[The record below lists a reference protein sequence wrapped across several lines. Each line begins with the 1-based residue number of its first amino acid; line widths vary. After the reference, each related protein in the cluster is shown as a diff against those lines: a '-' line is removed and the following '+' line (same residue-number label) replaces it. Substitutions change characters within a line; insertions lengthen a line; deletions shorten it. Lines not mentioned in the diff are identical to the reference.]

1 VNKFL
6 LYIGILWCSLSA
18 CWPES
23 FSFVDKGGM
32 PEEWK
37 TFSIQNLEN
46 TAPNCPLSFGALLTE
61 QLKDGVQNNTRLL
74 LNTSF
79 GKGEIN
85 MEGAITAYQ
94 VQPLA
99 IQGAD
104 EASSN
109 RLTMTLQM
117 KININEPKEEVWQF
131 STTRF
136 ADFSASTNLADVEKK
151 LFDEIAAQMVQDL
164 INKLYSNW

>member
-1 VNKFL
+1 
-6 LYIGILWCSLSA
+6 
-18 CWPES
+18 
-23 FSFVDKGGM
+23 M
-32 PEEWK
+32 PEEWT

-117 KININEPKEEVWQF
+117 KININAPKEEVWQF

-136 ADFSASTNLADVEKK
+136 ADFSASTNFADVEKK

>member
-1 VNKFL
+1 MKKLFSFAL
-6 LYIGILWCSLSA
+6 LIMLLSS

-32 PEEWK
+32 PEEWQ
-37 TFSIQNLEN
+37 TFTIQNLEN
-46 TAPNCPLSFGALLTE
+46 SAPNCPLSFGPLLTE

-74 LNTSF
+74 LNTTY
-79 GKGEIN
+79 GKGEVN
-85 MEGAITAYQ
+85 MEGGITAYQ

-99 IQGAD
+99 IQGND
-104 EASSN
+104 VASSN

-117 KININEPKEEVWQF
+117 KINIKAPKEEVWQF
-131 STTRF
+131 TSTRF
-136 ADFSASTNLADVEKK
+136 ADFAASSNLADVEKK
-151 LFDEIAAQMVQDL
+151 LFEEISTQMVQDL

>member
-1 VNKFL
+1 
-6 LYIGILWCSLSA
+6 
-18 CWPES
+18 
-23 FSFVDKGGM
+23 
-32 PEEWK
+32 
-37 TFSIQNLEN
+37 LEN

-117 KININEPKEEVWQF
+117 KINIKAPKEEVWQF

>member
-1 VNKFL
+1 
-6 LYIGILWCSLSA
+6 
-18 CWPES
+18 
-23 FSFVDKGGM
+23 M
-32 PEEWK
+32 PEEWT

-117 KININEPKEEVWQF
+117 KININAPKEEVWQF

>member
-1 VNKFL
+1 MKKLVSFVL
-6 LYIGILWCSLSA
+6 LTLLLSS

-32 PEEWK
+32 PEEWQ
-37 TFSIQNLEN
+37 TFTIQNLEN
-46 TAPNCPLSFGALLTE
+46 SAPNCPLSFGPLLTE

-74 LNTSF
+74 LNTTY
-79 GKGEIN
+79 GKGEVN
-85 MEGAITAYQ
+85 MEGGITAYQ

-99 IQGAD
+99 IQGND
-104 EASSN
+104 VASSN

-117 KININEPKEEVWQF
+117 KINIKAPKEEVWQF
-131 STTRF
+131 TSTRF
-136 ADFSASTNLADVEKK
+136 ADFAAGSNLADVEKK
-151 LFDEIAAQMVQDL
+151 LFEEISTQMVQDL

>member
-1 VNKFL
+1 
-6 LYIGILWCSLSA
+6 
-18 CWPES
+18 
-23 FSFVDKGGM
+23 M

-37 TFSIQNLEN
+37 TFGIQNLEN

-117 KININEPKEEVWQF
+117 KININAPKEEVWQF

>member
-1 VNKFL
+1 MKNII
-6 LYIGILWCSLSA
+6 YIAFLWCSLSA

-23 FSFVDKGGM
+23 FSFIDKGGM
-32 PEEWK
+32 PQEWQ

-46 TAPNCPLSFGALLTE
+46 TAPNCPLSFGPLLTE

-79 GKGEIN
+79 GKGEVN

-104 EASSN
+104 VASRN

-117 KININEPKEEVWQF
+117 KINIKVPKEEVWQF
-131 STTRF
+131 SSTRF
-136 ADFSASTNLADVEKK
+136 ADFSAETNLADVEKK
-151 LFDEIAAQMVQDL
+151 LFDEITAQMVQDL